1 MLTKLSLPEIKAEV
15 SNVSANIKLV
25 LRDIVLETSDGMLLG
40 LWMGWSRQSSLSTN
54 ISLSNGHALQ

>member
-40 LWMGWSRQSSLSTN
+40 LWMGWSRQSRPSTN
-54 ISLSNGHALQ
+54 IFLSNGHALQ